1 MSIDSS
7 TINTN
12 QEPLKKNRP
21 KSFFDRDQSEESVTG
36 EMFGAIGEQKKNFDE
51 KREVKKRRMRET
63 GRGKSP
69 ELKENTVT
77 RKGPISNLGFLSLL
91 FITIN

>member
-1 MSIDSS
+1 M
-7 TINTN
+7 
-12 QEPLKKNRP
+12 L
-21 KSFFDRDQSEESVTG
+21 EESVTG

-77 RKGPISNLGFLSLL
+77 RKGPISH
-91 FITIN
+91 